1 VIHHVPVIAA
11 PVVGPLGDVRRLTMA
26 PGTSV
31 AAIAAEAFPALP
43 PERLRVTIRDEL
55 VPHAMWARVRPH
67 AGTVVVVRAVAG
79 NDNLATVL
87 QVAVVVAAVAISAG
101 ALGPAG
107 LAIGG
112 TLFAGGSISASLLAA
127 GVSIAGAYLVNAL
140 VPAREENNRRGS
152 PTAALQ
158 GWNNQAN
165 FNGVIPRV
173 LGTHRFAPPY
183 AAMPYTQ
190 VPGQNAGSQTMTA
203 AFLFGYGPVQIDDI
217 RVGETPIDDLS
228 DITYEVRQGFDGDLP
243 MTLYTEQV
251 REERVATDLTQNL
264 VVTRTTAQ
272 ETTAIEVEVVFPAG
286 LYGLNEDGNFINASW
301 ACRIRYRLAGGASGW
316 IAGPTVAL
324 AQATENTRWVAF
336 RWAVPRG
343 RYDVEIMRTTA
354 DTSSSDRTQKRSQW
368 TVLRSW
374 TPEYPIAAGD
384 PLALLACT
392 VRTSGQLGGR
402 LDQLNALCTSIC
414 PDYDAATGTWINRAT
429 NNPASLFRHVL
440 QSRANAYPIPDDGID
455 LAALAEWH
463 VYCDAQGLT
472 YNRVHDGEESL
483 LEVLTDVAAAGRAT
497 PLDAGDTW
505 TVVVDRPKTLV
516 AAHITPRNAWGF
528 EGTRSYGRLPDGFRV
543 KFRDET
549 AGYEAAERVIP
560 FPDVDD
566 ADVVIT
572 EDIQFPGV
580 TDPTQVWRE
589 ARRRQH
595 ELLLRRDTYTV
606 SQDFEAMSVQRGDLV
621 ALSHDVLD
629 RTMASARVIA
639 VAGNS
644 VSIDAEIAMD
654 ATTSYAARFRA
665 ADGTSY
671 LRSLITVEGA
681 SRGLVLTGSGIVPQP
696 GELVM
701 IGAAS
706 RVTFEA
712 VVKSVEV
719 SDRLTCRLTLV
730 DHAPELEGLVDD
742 EAPPVWGY
750 PEVTLEELPDAPLM
764 PTIVSVTFGTPSGG
778 FVPVI
783 VTLAPAAES
792 MAVASYEV
800 DHREEFLDP
809 PSFGAWATVTG
820 AGPTIT
826 ISGIYAS
833 GDTVNVLARAVGL
846 RGSESPDTAITTA
859 TVP

>member
-1 VIHHVPVIAA
+1 MSQLVPVIAA
-11 PVVGPLGDVRRLTMA
+11 PVLGPVGEVRRLAVA
-26 PGTSV
+26 PGTTL

-43 PERLRVTIRDEL
+43 PERLRVAIGDEL
-55 VPHAMWARVRPH
+55 VPPAMWSRIRPKPG
-67 AGTVVVVRAVAG
+67 AVVVVRAVAG

-112 TLFAGGSISASLLAA
+112 SLFAGGSVSASLLAA

-158 GWNNQAN
+158 GWQNQAN

-190 VPGQNAGSQTMTA
+190 VPGDSATSQTMTA
-203 AFLFGYGPVQIDDI
+203 AFLFGYGPLLIEDI
-217 RVGETPIDDLS
+217 RVGETAIDELDA
-228 DITYEVRQGFDGDLP
+228 ITYEVREGHPGDLP
-243 MTLYTEQV
+243 LTLYTEQV
-251 REERVATDLTQNL
+251 REERVATDLTANL
-264 VVTRTTAQ
+264 VVTRTTAADT
-272 ETTAIEVEVVFPAG
+272 EEIEIEVVYPAG
-286 LYGLNEDGNFINASW
+286 LYALDVDGNFEATDW
-301 ACRIRYRLAGGASGW
+301 DARVRYRLAGTSGW
-316 IAGPTVAL
+316 IEGLPYHL
-324 AQATENTRWVAF
+324 SQATEGTLWVSYRF
-336 RWAVPRG
+336 AVPRG
-343 RYDVEIMRTTA
+343 RYDVEVMRTTA
-354 DTSSSDRTQKRSQW
+354 DTNSTDRSQKRAQW
-368 TVLRSW
+368 TVMRSW
-374 TPEYPIAAGD
+374 RFAYPIASAD
-384 PLALLACT
+384 PLALMAVT

-402 LDQLNALCTSIC
+402 LDQLNALVTSIC
-414 PDYDAATGTWINRAT
+414 PDYDAASGTWINRPT
-429 NNPASLFRHVL
+429 RNPASLFRHVL
-440 QSRANAYPIPDDGID
+440 QSSANAYPLPDTGID

-463 VYCDAQGLT
+463 VYCDAHGLA
-472 YNRVHDGEESL
+472 YNRVHDGEDSL

-497 PLDAGDTW
+497 PLDAGDVW

-516 AAHITPRNAWGF
+516 AAHVSPRNSWGF

-549 AGYEAAERVIP
+549 AGYESAERVIP
-560 FPDVDD
+560 FPGITD
-566 ADVVIT
+566 ADVVVT
-572 EDIQFPGV
+572 ESLQLPGV
-580 TDPTQVWRE
+580 TDPDQIWRE
-589 ARRRQH
+589 ARRRQY
-595 ELLLRRDTYTV
+595 ELLARRDTYTV

-629 RTMASARVIA
+629 RTMISARVVA
-639 VAGNS
+639 VNGNS
-644 VSIDAEIAMD
+644 VTLDADFEMVA
-654 ATTSYAARFRA
+654 AGSYAARFRT

-671 LRSLITVEGA
+671 LRSVATVAGATRTLALLGGGTLPAAGDLVMVGPA
-681 SRGLVLTGSGIVPQP
+681 SR
-696 GELVM
+696 
-701 IGAAS
+701 A
-706 RVTFEA
+706 TFEA

-730 DHAPELEGLVDD
+730 DHAPEIEAQADAD
-742 EAPPVWGY
+742 APPTWGL
-750 PEVTLEELPDAPLM
+750 PQATLDDLPDNPLT

-783 VTLAPAAES
+783 VTLAAAAES
-792 MAVASYEV
+792 LAVASYEL
-800 DHREEFLDP
+800 DHREEVISP

-826 ISGIYAS
+826 VAGIYAA
-833 GDTVNVLARAVGL
+833 GETVNVRARAVGV
-846 RGSESPDTAITTA
+846 RGGESPDTAITTA
-859 TVP
+859 LVP